1 MSMMFIL
8 EILQKEMVEKEVNYI
23 YYPTQIV
30 IILKNILNY
39 FLKIKNL
46 IVTSSIKSHMKL
58 WKKKIKY
65 IIKI

>member
-8 EILQKEMVEKEVNYI
+8 EILQKDMVEKEVNYI

-39 FLKIKNL
+39 FLKMKNL
-46 IVTSSIKSHMKL
+46 IVTSIKSHMKL